1 MKFNLCIENGQVMRT
16 YDNCIEA
23 LQDALFAT
31 EETGIP
37 HYVVPDRIYE
47 LKGIN
52 KQFGLV

>member
-37 HYVVPDRIYE
+37 HYVVSDRLYTL
-47 LKGIN
+47 LKSH
-52 KQFGLV
+52 V